1 MNERKIRRMAGYLVA
16 RLAEARFREVGDPRT
31 GPIRWR
37 VDQFL
42 VAATV
47 AAMAGSRSLREVE
60 ELTEALSP
68 EVRQRLGIG
77 RRQPDTTLREALC
90 ALSVDDLREC
100 LHHLVHAALR
110 RKALVPVG
118 LPFGVLALDGKGTA
132 LRCWDDEFV
141 QKVRPENG
149 LPYGLARTVTC
160 TLVSAAGRPCVD
172 AIPIPAATNEMGHFK
187 AAFDSV
193 KGTYGN
199 LFRLVTYDAGALSN
213 ENAQH
218 VVDGGKDYLL
228 ALKGEQ
234 RTMFK
239 LVEELLDPSEV
250 VAQTVD
256 VLDNHIAVT
265 RRLVLLT
272 AQQNWA
278 YGEGKGSL
286 ESVWQ
291 HARTFLRVESVLTKD
306 GVETRREARLF
317 VSSLE
322 EKVLTPAQWL
332 QVVRSHWGVEN
343 NNHHT
348 LDTAFAEDERP
359 WIVAHGNGMLVALII
374 RRIAYTLLAL
384 FRSVSLRSEQKGEIP
399 WRSLMRWV
407 WQAAVAATKAHLEAL
422 RPRESAVV
430 RS

>member
-16 RLAEARFREVGDPRT
+16 RLPEARFNEVGDPRM
-31 GPIRWR
+31 GPTRWR
-37 VDQFL
+37 VAQFL
-42 VAATV
+42 TAATV
-47 AAMAGSRSLREVE
+47 AAMAGCRSLREVE
-60 ELTEALSP
+60 EFTDELSP
-68 EVRQRLGIG
+68 MLRRRLGFD
-77 RRQPDTTLREALC
+77 RREPDTTLREALC
-90 ALSVDDLREC
+90 ALEVSDLREC
-100 LHHLVHAALR
+100 LHRLIRAASR

-118 LPFGVLALDGKGTA
+118 LPFGVLALDGKSTA
-132 LRCWDDEFV
+132 LRCWDKKFV
-141 QKVRPENG
+141 QQVQPEHG

-172 AIPIPAATNEMGHFK
+172 AIPIPAATNEMGHFT
-187 AAFDSV
+187 AAFDSLNE
-193 KGTYGN
+193 TYGN

-218 VVDGGKDYLL
+218 VVDSGKDYLL
-228 ALKGEQ
+228 SLKGDQ

-239 LVEELLDPSEV
+239 LVEQLIDPCEV
-250 VAQTVD
+250 VAETVD
-256 VLDNHIAVT
+256 VLDNHTTVT

-278 YGEGKGSL
+278 YGDGKGSN

-306 GVETRREARLF
+306 DVETRREARLF
-317 VSSLE
+317 VSSLKE
-322 EKVLTPAQWL
+322 EVLTPAQWL

-343 NNHHT
+343 NHHT

-359 WIVAHGNGMLVALII
+359 WIVANGNGMLVALLI
-374 RRIAYTLLAL
+374 RRIAYTLLSL
-384 FRSVSLRSEQKGEIP
+384 FRSVSLRSEQKGEIA
-399 WRSLMRWV
+399 WASLMRWV
-407 WQAAVAATKAHLEAL
+407 WRTAVAATEVHLQAL
-422 RPRESAVV
+422 RPREAAVV

>member
-1 MNERKIRRMAGYLVA
+1 MSERKIRRMAGYLVA
-16 RLAEARFREVGDPRT
+16 RLPEARFHEVGDART

-37 VDQFL
+37 VAQFL
-42 VAATV
+42 TAATV
-47 AAMAGSRSLREVE
+47 GAIAGCRSLREVE
-60 ELTEALSP
+60 ELTEELSP
-68 EVRQRLGIG
+68 ALRQRLGFN

-90 ALSVDDLREC
+90 ALSVGDLREC
-100 LHHLVHAALR
+100 LHHLVQAASR

-118 LPFGVLALDGKGTA
+118 LPFGVLALDGKSTA
-132 LRCWDDEFV
+132 LPCWDKNYV
-141 QKVRPENG
+141 QKVEPENG

-160 TLVSAAGRPCVD
+160 ALVSAAGRPCVD

-187 AAFDSV
+187 VAFDSV
-193 KGTYGN
+193 KQTCGN

-239 LVEELLDPSEV
+239 LIEELLDPSEV

-256 VLDNHIAVT
+256 VLDNHTTVT

-278 YGEGKGSL
+278 YGNGKGSN

-306 GVETRREARLF
+306 GVETRCEARLF

-332 QVVRSHWGVEN
+332 LVVRSHWGVEN
-343 NNHHT
+343 NNHNT

-359 WIVAHGNGMLVALII
+359 WIVANGNGMLVALVI

-384 FRSVSLRSEQKGEIP
+384 FRSVSLRSEQKGEIA
-399 WRSLMRWV
+399 WKSLMRWV
-407 WQAAVAATKAHLEAL
+407 WKTVVAANQAHLETL
-422 RPRESAVV
+422 RPREGAVV
-430 RS
+430 RN

>member
-1 MNERKIRRMAGYLVA
+1 MDERGIRRVAGYVLA
-16 RLAEARFREVGDPRT
+16 RLPEAGFKAVADPRKGQT
-31 GPIRWR
+31 KWKLPCLLTAVVVG
-37 VDQFL
+37 
-42 VAATV
+42 
-47 AAMAGSRSLREVE
+47 AMAGCRSLHEVE
-60 ELTEALSP
+60 QLTELLSP
-68 EVRQRLGIG
+68 ALRRRFGFN
-77 RRQPDTTLREALC
+77 RRQPDTTLRDVLC
-90 ALSVDDLREC
+90 ALSVDELRGC
-100 LHHLVHAALR
+100 LHRLAHAAWR
-110 RKALVPVG
+110 RKALQPQG

-132 LRCWDDEFV
+132 LPCWNDEYV
-141 QKVRPENG
+141 QKHVPKEG

-160 TLVSAAGRPCVD
+160 TLVSAAGRPCLD
-172 AIPIPAATNEMGHFK
+172 AIPIPVKTNEMGHFK
-187 AAFDSV
+187 TAFDSV
-193 KGTYGN
+193 KETYGN

-256 VLDNHIAVT
+256 VLDNHTTVT

-278 YGEGKGSL
+278 YGDGKGSM

-322 EKVLTPAQWL
+322 ESVLTPAQWL

-348 LDTAFAEDERP
+348 LDTAFAEDDHP
-359 WIVAHGNGMLVALII
+359 WIEADGNGMLVTLLL

-384 FRSVSLRSEQKGEIP
+384 FRSVSLRSEALREMRWKD
-399 WRSLMRWV
+399 LMRWV
-407 WQAAVAATKAHLEAL
+407 HAAIVAATVVHLDAIRL
-422 RPRESAVV
+422 RKAVV
-430 RS
+430 AWS